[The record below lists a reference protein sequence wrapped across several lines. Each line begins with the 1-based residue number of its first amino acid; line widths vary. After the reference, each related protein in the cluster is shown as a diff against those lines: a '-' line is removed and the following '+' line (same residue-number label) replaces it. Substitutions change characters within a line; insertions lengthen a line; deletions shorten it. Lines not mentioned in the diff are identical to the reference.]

1 MAISKPSPASARCLA
16 SASSGRMLCLGRTD
30 RYVHDVVLDVS
41 TTEQLHVLVQTVVD
55 RTILPSVVNTQIL
68 SPFKNADP
76 AVKIAFPGV
85 NVNDR
90 EQANVRPPSPG
101 LCVGNGFIV
110 ETTDL
115 VSWHHLYM
123 MAYKQITSLRTL
135 SIADLLT
142 ARSTTGVGAIFCTFP
157 EECTLSSDGCLQA
170 FKVYNIKG
178 EILAGPVSLVDF
190 FGHSVTGSFSDAA
203 CKQCF

>member
-1 MAISKPSPASARCLA
+1 MWQQ
-16 SASSGRMLCLGRTD
+16 
-30 RYVHDVVLDVS
+30 DVVLDVI
-41 TTEQLHVLVQTVVD
+41 TAEQLHVLVQTVVD

-76 AVKIAFPGV
+76 AVKMAFPGV

-90 EQANVRPPSPG
+90 EQANVRPPSPS

-115 VSWHHLYM
+115 VSWHHLCL

-142 ARSTTGVGAIFCTFP
+142 AKIYNTGRRYFKP
-157 EECTLSSDGCLQA
+157 LS
-170 FKVYNIKG
+170 
-178 EILAGPVSLVDF
+178 
-190 FGHSVTGSFSDAA
+190 
-203 CKQCF
+203 